1 MNASKSIL
9 DPWRILLSHLMK
21 LDSYCIPDI
30 IDRTGMVV
38 DWSLTDRENY
48 SHKYRRGAFRLK
60 IIKAYNSLLTDDQL
74 RVSHTIAAELSKME
88 LTDSVNNDLKRIG
101 WNIENNSL
109 VPVGADVKELFF
121 PKDVQHDAYIEIR
134 KIFQEASTSIYVID
148 PYIDSSI
155 FTILKTIISKPIKVK
170 LLTSKVPPDFVH
182 ETVRFLSQY
191 SNFTIKIWKTR
202 EFHDRFIILD
212 DSKCWHIGCSIK
224 DAGNKAFMISKFED
238 NANRD
243 ALKMQVDN
251 SLANAQ
257 EVNI

>member
-1 MNASKSIL
+1 MSTSKSIL
-9 DPWRILLSHLMK
+9 DPWRILLSHLMN
-21 LDSYCIPDI
+21 LDSYYIPDI
-30 IDRTGMVV
+30 IDKTGMVV
-38 DWSLTDRENY
+38 NWSLTDRENY
-48 SHKYRRGAFRLK
+48 SHKYRRDAFRSR
-60 IIKAYNSLLTDDQL
+60 IIKTYNSLPTDDQL
-74 RVSHTIAAELSKME
+74 RVSHTIAAELSKMGP
-88 LTDSVNNDLKRIG
+88 TDSLNNDLKRIG

-155 FTILKTIISKPIKVK
+155 FTILKTITYKPIKVK
-170 LLTSKVPPDFVH
+170 LLTSKIPSDFVH
-182 ETVRFLSQY
+182 ETRRFLSQC

-212 DSKCWHIGCSIK
+212 DFKCWHIGCSIK

-251 SLANAQ
+251 SLANAR